1 MASVGYFGDIGKATN
16 DLLGRDFNYDHK
28 LSIGNKTD
36 SGLTVTLNG
45 AKKGS
50 GVSGDIKGSFE
61 RNGVTVDTTV
71 TSDSKVSTTLNFD
84 IAKGIKGSISGSI
97 PDKAS
102 GKLSLSLKQPHI
114 AVKSSMGLNTT
125 PKIDASICTGMNN
138 AMIGADVGYDTAK
151 SAMTKYNFGAGL
163 DASDFSVALFLL
175 DKGDTVKASYNH
187 KMGGGASVGAEVLR
201 KLSKSETT
209 FTVGGMA
216 KLDGGATGKV
226 KVDNHGICS
235 MLYQQEI
242 RPKTVATLSAQFD
255 MKTLDK
261 NAKVGV
267 NLAIKP

>member
-1 MASVGYFGDIGKATN
+1 MT
-16 DLLGRDFNYDHK
+16 
-28 LSIGNKTD
+28 LS
-36 SGLTVTLNG
+36 G

-50 GVSGDIKGSFE
+50 GVSGDIKGSFA
-61 RNGVTVDTTV
+61 RNGVTVDTSV

-84 IAKGIKGSISGSI
+84 IAKGIKGSLSGSI

-102 GKLSLSLKQPHI
+102 GKLSLSLKQPHVAI
-114 AVKSSMGLNTT
+114 KSSVGLNTA
-125 PKIDASICTGMNN
+125 PKVDASVCTGMSN
-138 AMIGADVGYDTAK
+138 AVIGADVGYDTAK
-151 SAMTKYNFGAGL
+151 SALTKYNFGAGL
-163 DASDFSVALFLL
+163 DAGDVAVAVFLL

-216 KLDGGATGKV
+216 RLDGGATAKW
-226 KVDNHGICS
+226 KVDNHGTFS
-235 MLYQQEI
+235 TLYQLEV